1 MLSITEHLKRIRKEA
16 VQNDLITFGWL
27 LYSILL
33 IIFFL
38 VVGYEA
44 IFYLSSSD
52 RLFILK
58 SLFALIVLIILF
70 LFIINVLIE
79 QNKIKRYSWPKL
91 ARSAGKLAFPKSD
104 VVINALQLEK
114 SNSSNK
120 SNSLSNSYINGISK
134 KLNRL
139 NLKKLFP
146 TKLSEFWKKIN
157 LFILS

>member
-38 VVGYEA
+38 AVGYEA
-44 IFYLSSSD
+44 IFYLSSSN

-79 QNKIKRYSWPKL
+79 QNKIKANHP
-91 ARSAGKLAFPKSD
+91 
-104 VVINALQLEK
+104 
-114 SNSSNK
+114 
-120 SNSLSNSYINGISK
+120 
-134 KLNRL
+134 
-139 NLKKLFP
+139 
-146 TKLSEFWKKIN
+146 
-157 LFILS
+157 

>member
-33 IIFFL
+33 MIFFL
-38 VVGYEA
+38 AVGYEA
-44 IFYLSSSD
+44 IFYLSSSN

-120 SNSLSNSYINGISK
+120 SNS
-134 KLNRL
+134 
-139 NLKKLFP
+139 
-146 TKLSEFWKKIN
+146 
-157 LFILS
+157 

>member
-38 VVGYEA
+38 AVGYEA
-44 IFYLSSSD
+44 IFYLSSSN

-120 SNSLSNSYINGISK
+120 SNSLSDSYINGISK

-146 TKLSEFWKKIN
+146 TKLSEFWKRLIYSFF
-157 LFILS
+157 L